1 MLIQYNAS
9 NSWELCGSSLFH
21 IVSCSSSAHNYSVP
35 VRSLG
40 EDRVS
45 VASTVAPSLASG
57 RLSFA
62 SSAGSVRGAKEQM
75 EAKLEERRRS
85 WALQQVQLFCF
96 LSFLPIHFIFFLFT
110 THAYQSFT
118 TH

>member
-1 MLIQYNAS
+1 M
-9 NSWELCGSSLFH
+9 
-21 IVSCSSSAHNYSVP
+21 
-35 VRSLG
+35 RSLG

-85 WALQQVQLFCF
+85 WALQWP
-96 LSFLPIHFIFFLFT
+96 SFRWFS
-110 THAYQSFT
+110 SFGVF
-118 TH
+118 